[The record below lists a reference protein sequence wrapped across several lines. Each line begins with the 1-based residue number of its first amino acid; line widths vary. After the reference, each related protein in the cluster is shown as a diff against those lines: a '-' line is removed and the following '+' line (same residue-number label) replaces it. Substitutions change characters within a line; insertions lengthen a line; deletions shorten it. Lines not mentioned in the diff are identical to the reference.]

1 MNDDQHKTL
10 VRKINEE
17 IKSIH
22 TLRCEQS
29 ELTLQKMTVN
39 DRLAHVND
47 NLAHRQELLDELL
60 RELRDLSYEPNPD
73 SATPSEKMEQFF
85 AGLRGESS
93 PALETGHARIAPGMP
108 GSERAT
114 TG

>member
-1 MNDDQHKTL
+1 MNENEHKTL
-10 VRKINEE
+10 VRKITEE
-17 IKSIH
+17 MNSIH
-22 TLRCEQS
+22 KLKCEQS
-29 ELTLQKMTVN
+29 ELTLQKMVAN

-60 RELRDLSYEPNPD
+60 RELRDLNYEPNPD
-73 SATPSEKMEQFF
+73 SATPSEKMEEFF

-108 GSERAT
+108 GSDRAT